1 MSRRK
6 RFSCLEI
13 TIILFL
19 VFACLVVSAGAVGY
33 FVVPDLAEA
42 TFGPPSPK
50 LNTAQRISSAA
61 ELLLNREELTM
72 PANPDGELLKFTVRM
87 GETANSVA
95 ARLEENGFIAKG
107 SAFRTY
113 LVYSG
118 LDTSVQAGEYT
129 LSPGMSAMQ
138 IARELQDATPE
149 EVEFNILAGW
159 RVEEIAAALP
169 TSGLAIQEDIFLR
182 TVAKAPGYILPPG
195 WGAGRNLEGYLFP
208 GSYRFMRGTSAEDF
222 VAAFVQAFDQ
232 AITDD
237 LRSGISVQGLNLE
250 QAVILASIVQ
260 REAVVAD
267 EQPMI
272 ASVFLNR
279 FANGMKLDSDPT
291 VQYAV
296 GYDQQRSTWWT
307 NPLSLDDLAVDSP
320 YNTYLYPGLPPGP
333 ICSPSLTALRA
344 VAYPAQSP
352 YYYFRA
358 ACDGSG
364 RHSFAR
370 TFEEHVQNACP

>member
-1 MSRRK
+1 MNRRK
-6 RFSCLEI
+6 RLSCLEL
-13 TIILFL
+13 TIILVL
-19 VFACLVVSAGAVGY
+19 LFACLVVTAGAVGY
-33 FVVPDLAEA
+33 FIIPDLAEA
-42 TFGPPSPK
+42 SFGPPSAN
-50 LNTAQRISSAA
+50 LSSAQRISSAA
-61 ELLLNREELTM
+61 ELLLNRENLTT
-72 PANPDGELLKFTVRM
+72 PLIPDGEAIKFDVRM

-95 ARLEENGFIAKG
+95 ARLEENGLIAKG

-129 LSPGMSAMQ
+129 LSSAMSAVQ
-138 IARELQDATPE
+138 IARKLQDATPE

-169 TSGLAIQEDIFLR
+169 TSGLAIQQDIFLR
-182 TVAKAPGYILPPG
+182 TVKNAPGYILPAG
-195 WGAGRNLEGYLFP
+195 WGAGRNLEGYLLP
-208 GSYRFMRGTSAEDF
+208 GAYTFMRGTSAEDF
-222 VAAFVQAFDQ
+222 VATFVQAFDQ
-232 AITDD
+232 SITDD
-237 LRSGISVQGLNLE
+237 LRSGFSAQGLDLE
-250 QAVILASIVQ
+250 QAVILASIIQ

-279 FANGMKLDSDPT
+279 FVDGMKLDSDPT
-291 VQYAV
+291 VQYAL
-296 GYDQQRSTWWT
+296 GYNQQRSTWWT
-307 NPLSLDDLAVDSP
+307 NPLSIDDLKVDSP
-320 YNTYLYPGLPPGP
+320 YNTYLYSGLPPGP
-333 ICSPSLTALRA
+333 ICNPSLTALRA

-358 ACDGSG
+358 VCDGSG

-370 TFEEHVQNACP
+370 TFEEHLQNACP

>member
-1 MSRRK
+1 MSRQK
-6 RFSCLEI
+6 RFSCLEL

-19 VFACLVVSAGAVGY
+19 IFACLVVTAGAVGY
-33 FVVPDLAEA
+33 FIIPDQAEA
-42 TFGPPSPK
+42 TFGPPSPN
-50 LNTAQRISSAA
+50 LSTPQRISSAA
-61 ELLLNREELTM
+61 ELLLNREALTM
-72 PANPDGELLKFTVRM
+72 PLNPDGEAVQFTVRM

-95 ARLEENGFIAKG
+95 ARLEENGLIAKG

-129 LSPGMSAMQ
+129 LSPGMSAAQ

-182 TVAKAPGYILPPG
+182 TVKKAPGHILPPG
-195 WGAGRNLEGYLFP
+195 WGTGRNLEGYLLP

-222 VAAFVQAFDQ
+222 VAAFVSAFDQ

-237 LRSGISVQGLNLE
+237 MRSAFSAQGLDLE

-279 FANGMKLDSDPT
+279 YAIGMKLDSDPT
-291 VQYAV
+291 VQYAL
-296 GYDQQRSTWWT
+296 GYNQQRNTWWT
-307 NPLSLDDLAVDSP
+307 NPLSLDDLTVDSP

-352 YYYFRA
+352 YFYFRA